1 MVDNF
6 MHSLRILFGVAFLGV
21 ASMLAAGCA
30 IDAATS
36 PASDRSMSQVV
47 TDAEIVL
54 DINKRL
60 LASENQ
66 DLFFDVTTNVYEGRV
81 MLTGSVRTARERQRA
96 GALVNGLR
104 GVRTVYNELQVT
116 DAGGFKNT
124 AHDVWISTKIRARLV
139 AARNIKSIN
148 FRWQTVNGVVY
159 LIGRAEDRGELD
171 RVLAL
176 IKDTEHVTGLIEHV
190 AVDGAGGAATT
201 PRRT

>member
-1 MVDNF
+1 MVGNI
-6 MHSLRILFGVAFLGV
+6 MRSLRILIGILFVGLG
-21 ASMLAAGCA
+21 SMLAAGCA
-30 IDAATS
+30 IDAATA

-47 TDAEIVL
+47 ADAEIVL

-96 GALVNGLR
+96 GTLVNGLR
-104 GVRTVYNELQVT
+104 GVRTVYNELQIT

-124 AHDVWISTKIRARLV
+124 AHDVWISTKIRAKLV
-139 AARNIKSIN
+139 AAKDVKSIN
-148 FRWQTVNGVVY
+148 YRWQTVNGVVY
-159 LIGRAEDRGELD
+159 LIGRAQDRAELD

-176 IKDTEHVTGLIEHV
+176 IKDTEHVTGLTEHV
-190 AVDGAGGAATT
+190 AIDGAGNGASSQ
-201 PRRT
+201 RRT